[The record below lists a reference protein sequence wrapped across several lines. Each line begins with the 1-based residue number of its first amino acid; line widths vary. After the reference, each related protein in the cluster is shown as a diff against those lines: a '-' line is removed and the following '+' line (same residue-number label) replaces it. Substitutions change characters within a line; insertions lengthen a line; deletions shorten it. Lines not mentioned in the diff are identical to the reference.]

1 MHKAEHMK
9 QSLAALLLL
18 AGVWSSA
25 ASAQEEGG
33 QASEAKATPS
43 AETRAERWRNVLE
56 GKLPEAQNKQQ
67 IPGAGT
73 QPMPAPQPPGA
84 ADLPDAQT
92 QEAYRGA
99 LREYYAYLQK
109 GLQHRQRVFA
119 WQHFSSITIFVVVI
133 LLVAA
138 GVYFAAVQFHH
149 GLGQGAAG
157 GTGTQFEAGPG
168 GLKVSSPVLGV
179 IILVISLVF
188 FYLYLVYVYPIQ
200 EIF

>member
-1 MHKAEHMK
+1 MSKLLV
-9 QSLAALLLL
+9 SLLLIGL
-18 AGVWSSA
+18 WSSA
-25 ASAQEEGG
+25 VCAQEDSGQTGEG
-33 QASEAKATPS
+33 KAAPS
-43 AETRAERWRNVLE
+43 ADSRAERWRNVLE
-56 GKLPEAQNKQQ
+56 GKVPPAEVRQQ
-67 IPGAGT
+67 IPGAGGE
-73 QPMPAPQPPGA
+73 QMPAPQPPGA
-84 ADLPDAQT
+84 ADLSDPQT

-99 LREYYAYLQK
+99 LREYYTYLQK

-133 LLVAA
+133 LLVGA
-138 GVYFAAVQFHH
+138 GVYFAAVQFHR
-149 GLGQGAAG
+149 GLGQEAG
-157 GTGTQFEAGPG
+157 GGTATQFEAGPG

>member
-1 MHKAEHMK
+1 MEK
-9 QSLAALLLL
+9 SLAALLLL
-18 AGVWSSA
+18 AGMWSGA
-25 ASAQEEGG
+25 ACAQDDSG
-33 QASEAKATPS
+33 QASDAEVAPS
-43 AETRAERWRNVLE
+43 AETRADRWRNVLE
-56 GKLPEAQNKQQ
+56 GKLPAQSKQQ
-67 IPGAGT
+67 VPGAGA
-73 QPMPAPQPPGA
+73 QPMPAPQPPGG
-84 ADLPDAQT
+84 ADLSDAQT

-138 GVYFAAVQFHH
+138 GVYFAAVQFHR
-149 GLGQGAAG
+149 GLDQGAAG

>member
-1 MHKAEHMK
+1 MEKLLV
-9 QSLAALLLL
+9 SLVL
-18 AGVWSSA
+18 AVGVWSTA
-25 ASAQEEGG
+25 IRAQDDSG
-33 QASEAKATPS
+33 QAGEGKVSPS

-56 GKLPEAQNKQQ
+56 GKVPAAEGKQQ
-67 IPGAGT
+67 IPGAGGEH
-73 QPMPAPQPPGA
+73 MPAPQPPSA
-84 ADLPDAQT
+84 ADLSDPQT

-99 LREYYAYLQK
+99 LREYYTYLQK

-119 WQHFSSITIFVVVI
+119 WQHYSSITIFVVVI
-133 LLVAA
+133 LLVGA
-138 GVYFAAVQFHH
+138 GVYFAAVQFHR
-149 GLGQGAAG
+149 GLNQGAAG
-157 GTGTQFEAGPG
+157 GTETQFEAGPG

>member
-1 MHKAEHMK
+1 MGKLPT
-9 QSLAALLLL
+9 SLLLL
-18 AGVWSSA
+18 VAVWSGA
-25 ASAQEEGG
+25 AGAQDESGPAG
-33 QASEAKATPS
+33 EAKVAPS
-43 AETRAERWRNVLE
+43 AETRADRWRNVLE
-56 GKLPEAQNKQQ
+56 GKLPAAEGKQQ
-67 IPGAGT
+67 IPGAGG
-73 QPMPAPQPPGA
+73 QPMPAPQPPA
-84 ADLPDAQT
+84 AEELADAQT

-99 LREYYAYLQK
+99 LREYYTYLQK

-119 WQHFSSITIFVVVI
+119 WQHFSSITIFVTVI